1 MTENSIISNP
11 IFQNRAFFPTNP
23 DKTPKVLHWKKDAL
37 PADKAM
43 KSWMG
48 EEHWAMPTGNGLLV
62 IDVDTKNGG
71 SEEEVYKLGFP
82 RGTFRVQTPSG
93 GCHLYYKDVG
103 LNLKNSVQKLGKGID
118 VRSDGGYVCIPPMKG
133 YQITCDHDPKTVLPP
148 DLKLPPEP
156 EPMAVYDYDGLN
168 PEEKHFEEGTRNTSL
183 FTIGCSM
190 RARGIP
196 EEGILAALLSLNKVR
211 CNPPLPQSEVQRIVE
226 SVRNFEQ
233 GVVQGGAEA
242 RLCIQTA
249 AFIEERDG
257 EAVQSFIWKEHI
269 LDKMPNLLYAEG
281 GMGKTTLCL
290 MIVKELMTKEP
301 DAKILWLPVENNMES
316 TRIQMKA
323 FDLDMERFLVL
334 ERATGGY
341 SMDFAQEADL
351 TEFGKLV
358 TMTKPRL
365 VVIDSLS
372 SMSSAD
378 INSNAIRAVMKNVQ
392 DVVCE
397 QNRASLIYI
406 HHENKSDMATARNKS
421 MGSNMILAQ
430 VRMALRLTVGA
441 ESNVRLLTAEK
452 FNLTM
457 PVPLAITSLAEGE
470 YEVAPVQLAG
480 GSKDTASRV
489 RYRLQDLFSTG
500 MKYPMKEVFQALQ
513 VQDDICIPEDISM
526 EGMIE
531 VAKSLNIRYLDD
543 DGVKSWHV
551 RRLLK
556 APEAK

>member
-1 MTENSIISNP
+1 MTENSVLSHP
-11 IFQNRAFFPTNP
+11 VFQNRAFFPTNP

-37 PADKAM
+37 PAEKAV
-43 KSWMG
+43 KSWLG

-82 RGTFRVQTPSG
+82 RGTFRVETPSG
-93 GCHLYYKDVG
+93 GCHLYYKDIG
-103 LNLKNSVQKLGKGID
+103 LNLKNSVQRLGKGID

-133 YQITCDHDPKTVLPP
+133 YKITCDHDPKTVLPP
-148 DLKLPPEP
+148 DLKLPIQAEP
-156 EPMAVYDYDGLN
+156 DVVYDFDADIEGGFYA
-168 PEEKHFEEGTRNTSL
+168 EGTRNTSL
-183 FTIGCSM
+183 FHVGSSM

-196 EEGILAALLSLNKVR
+196 EEGIHAALSALNKKR
-211 CNPPLPQSEVQRIVE
+211 CNPPLPQSEVDRIVE
-226 SVRNFEQ
+226 SVRGFQQ
-233 GVVQGGAEA
+233 GTVQGGPEA
-242 RLCIQTA
+242 RLRIQTA

-257 EAVQSFIWKEHI
+257 EATQSFIWREHI

-290 MIVKELMTKEP
+290 MIVEELMKKEP
-301 DAKILWLPVENNMES
+301 EAKILWLPVENNMES
-316 TRIQMKA
+316 TRIQMKS
-323 FDLDMERFLVL
+323 FDIDMNRFLVL
-334 ERATGGY
+334 ERSTGGY

-351 TEFGKLV
+351 IEFGKLV
-358 TMTKPRL
+358 TMNKPRL
-365 VVIDSLS
+365 VIIDSLS

-441 ESNVRLLTAEK
+441 ESNARILTAEK
-452 FNLTM
+452 FNLNM
-457 PVPLAITSLAEGE
+457 PAPLQITSLAEGE
-470 YEVAPVQLAG
+470 YEVEAVKLVG
-480 GSKDTASRV
+480 GDKDVSSRV
-489 RYRLQDLFSTG
+489 RHRLQDLFSAELK
-500 MKYPMKEVFQALQ
+500 MPMKDVFKALEIE
-513 VQDDICIPEDISM
+513 DDIMIPEDITM
-526 EGMIE
+526 EGMIA

>member
-1 MTENSIISNP
+1 MIENSILSHP
-11 IFQNRAFFPTNP
+11 VFSNRAFFPTNP
-23 DKTPKVLHWKKDAL
+23 DKTPKVLHWKKDAQ
-37 PADKAM
+37 PALEAM
-43 KSWMG
+43 QTWAQEK
-48 EEHWAMPTGNGLLV
+48 HWAMPTGNGIFV

-71 SEEEVYKLGFP
+71 VEEEVYKLGFP
-82 RGTFRVQTPSG
+82 RGTFRVKTPSG
-93 GCHLYYKDVG
+93 GCHLYYKDSS
-103 LNLKNSVQKLGKGID
+103 LKLKNSVQKLGKGID
-118 VRSDGGYVCIPPMKG
+118 VRSDGGYVCIPPMPG
-133 YQITCDHDPKTVLPP
+133 YEITCDHDPKVVLPP
-148 DLKLPPEP
+148 DVNLPPEP
-156 EPMAVYDYDGLN
+156 EPFTVHDYDSLN
-168 PEEKHFEEGTRNTSL
+168 PGEAYFEEGTRNISL
-183 FTIGCSM
+183 FNIGCSM

-196 EEGILAALLSLNKVR
+196 EEGILAALQSLNKVR
-211 CNPPLPQSEVQRIVE
+211 CNPPLPTSEVNRIVE
-226 SVRNFEQ
+226 SVRGFEQ
-233 GVVQGGAEA
+233 GIVQGGAEA
-242 RLCIQTA
+242 RLCVHTA
-249 AFIEERDG
+249 AFIEERNG
-257 EAVQSFIWKEHI
+257 EATQSFLWQEHI

-290 MIVKELMTKEP
+290 MIVEELMKKEL

-323 FDLDMERFLVL
+323 FDIDLKRFLVL
-334 ERATGGY
+334 ERSTGGY

-351 TEFGKLV
+351 VDFGKLV
-358 TMTKPRL
+358 TMNKPRL

-378 INSNAIRAVMKNVQ
+378 INSNAIRGVMKNVQ

-397 QNRASLIYI
+397 QNRASLVYI

-430 VRMALRLTVGA
+430 VRMALRLTIGDEA
-441 ESNVRLLTAEK
+441 NTRILTAEK
-452 FNLTM
+452 FNLNM
-457 PVPLAITSLAEGE
+457 PVPLQITSLSEGHHD
-470 YEVAPVQLAG
+470 VSPVQLAG
-480 GSKDTASRV
+480 GGKDVAARV
-489 RYRLQDLFSTG
+489 RHRLQDLFSAELK
-500 MKYPMKEVFQALQ
+500 MPMKTIFKALEIE
-513 VQDDICIPEDISM
+513 DDIYIPEDITM